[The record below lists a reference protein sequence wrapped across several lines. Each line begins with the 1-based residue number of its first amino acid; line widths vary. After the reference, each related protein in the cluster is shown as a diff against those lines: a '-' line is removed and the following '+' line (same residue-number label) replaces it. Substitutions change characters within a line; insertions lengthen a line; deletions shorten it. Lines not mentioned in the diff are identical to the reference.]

1 MCRARFGVL
10 NDLYLELLNEGIDDV
25 KFMGIN
31 GFNYINDSFNCMI
44 CDDLENCSNCD
55 DINII
60 PWTQDLD
67 DGQNC
72 LDQNQE
78 LCEPNDENG
87 DVWDIWNVTDI
98 ELSRSCTTAV
108 ESWLLNLPTIEL
120 RLSENEWYQSKD
132 FAAGSFSCSKPQEYF
147 DLIDSLLEGKN
158 IDNDLKILL
167 ESIYDSLLFDKLWIN
182 QTNLD
187 DTPNLKY
194 YYMIDATY
202 TELYNKFSI
211 YDCYDNKSI
220 KC

>member
-31 GFNYINDSFNCMI
+31 GFNYSNHSFNCMI

-55 DINII
+55 NINTI

-87 DVWDIWNVTDI
+87 DVWDIWNVI
-98 ELSRSCTTAV
+98 
-108 ESWLLNLPTIEL
+108 L
-120 RLSENEWYQSKD
+120 R
-132 FAAGSFSCSKPQEYF
+132 
-147 DLIDSLLEGKN
+147 DLIILDREGK
-158 IDNDLKILL
+158 LVAKINLTYNNPDPTSTCG
-167 ESIYDSLLFDKLWIN
+167 ENYDTIK
-182 QTNLD
+182 NLIL
-187 DTPNLKY
+187 N
-194 YYMIDATY
+194 AR
-202 TELYNKFSI
+202 
-211 YDCYDNKSI
+211 
-220 KC
+220 